1 MTIATVDSSG
11 RPSARVVLL
20 KEFSKEKGFVFF
32 TNYEGRKA
40 QEIAN
45 NNNVALVFYWADI
58 HKQIRIE
65 GKATKVPL
73 TESEDYFKSRSKAS
87 QAGSAASPQSKIVE
101 SREWLWKRNEEFL
114 EKDSIPMPNWGG
126 YSVDPDW
133 IEFWQ
138 GQSNRLHDRVVFSK
152 RGFEEDSAFIK
163 TLSDG
168 WQKARLAP

>member
-1 MTIATVDSSG
+1 M
-11 RPSARVVLL
+11 
-20 KEFSKEKGFVFF
+20 FF

-65 GKATKVPL
+65 GTHSFRFKLDCHRLGKATKVSL

-114 EKDSIPMPNWGG
+114 EKDAIPMPNWGG
-126 YSVDPDW
+126 YSVEPDW

-138 GQSNRLHDRVVFSK
+138 GIILAK
-152 RGFEEDSAFIK
+152 R
-163 TLSDG
+163 
-168 WQKARLAP
+168 